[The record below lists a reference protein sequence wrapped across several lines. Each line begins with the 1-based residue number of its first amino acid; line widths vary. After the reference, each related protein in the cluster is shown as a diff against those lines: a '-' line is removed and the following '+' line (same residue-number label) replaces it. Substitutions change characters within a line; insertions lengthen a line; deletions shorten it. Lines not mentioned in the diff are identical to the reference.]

1 MKRGCMNGAARAR
14 SMRFEWQ
21 KLVTPLTPKAV
32 VADYQSKDS
41 EISTMIRESN
51 SISQTVEPVD
61 WAYWKTQITAP
72 GVVEQMQKDYE
83 ALNFPKVEAYSPE
96 NKAKLDAIQESAKKA
111 EKEAV
116 HAANEVKEADNA
128 IATVQKVK
136 SEGIHWNLEQWQ
148 AFMPGL
154 ADQHKEEF
162 EDEEYIVSE
171 EMMKLDS
178 VDWKAAAK
186 QFSTGE
192 NPDIGI
198 AQDRVGDMSIKEEVE
213 LVEAGKWSIARAF
226 ASKEE
231 RAKIQE
237 KVEKA
242 LM

>member
-1 MKRGCMNGAARAR
+1 MNGAARAR

-32 VADYQSKDS
+32 VADYQAKDA
-41 EISTMIRESN
+41 EIANMIREAN
-51 SISQTVEPVD
+51 SVSQKVEPVD
-61 WAYWKTQITAP
+61 WAYWKTQISAP

-83 ALNFPKVEAYSPE
+83 ALNFPKVEAHTPE
-96 NKAKLDAIQESAKKA
+96 NKATLEAIETSAAKA
-111 EKEAV
+111 VKEAV
-116 HAANEVKEADNA
+116 HATNEVKEADNA

-154 ADQHKEEF
+154 AEQHKAEF

-186 QFSTGE
+186 QFSSGE
-192 NPDIGI
+192 DPDIGV
-198 AQDRVGDMSIKEEVE
+198 AQDKIGDMSVNEEVE
-213 LVEAGKWSIARAF
+213 LVKAGKWSIARAF

-242 LM
+242 LAM

>member
-51 SISQTVEPVD
+51 SVSQTVEPVD

-83 ALNFPKVEAYSPE
+83 ALNFPKVEAYTPE
-96 NKAKLDAIQESAKKA
+96 NKAKLEAIQESAKKA

-136 SEGIHWNLEQWQ
+136 AEGIHWNLEQWQ

-186 QFSTGE
+186 QFSSGE
-192 NPDIGI
+192 NPDIGV

>member
-1 MKRGCMNGAARAR
+1 MNGAARAR

-51 SISQTVEPVD
+51 SVSQTVEPVD

-83 ALNFPKVEAYSPE
+83 ALNFPKVEAYTPE
-96 NKAKLDAIQESAKKA
+96 NKAKLEAIQESAKKA

-136 SEGIHWNLEQWQ
+136 AEGIHWNLEQWQ

-186 QFSTGE
+186 QFSSGE
-192 NPDIGI
+192 NPDIGV